1 MNINIKETLANLKA
15 LTSHELKVLRHQVKA
30 MPWSFES
37 ATAGTLIQV
46 EIERRAATQKPAL
59 YAASWAVIGTAAYV
73 SYDIADW
80 TLENL
85 V

>member
-37 ATAGTLIQV
+37 AAAGTLIQV
-46 EIERRAATQKPAL
+46 EIERRAAKQNPAL

-73 SYDIADW
+73 SVDIADW
-80 TLENL
+80 AVDNL